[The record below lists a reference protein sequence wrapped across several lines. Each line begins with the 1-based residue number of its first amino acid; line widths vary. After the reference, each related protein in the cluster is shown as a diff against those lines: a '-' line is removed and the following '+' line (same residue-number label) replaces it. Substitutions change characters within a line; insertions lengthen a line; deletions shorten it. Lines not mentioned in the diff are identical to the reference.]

1 MVDCDGNNPPWISAA
16 AGKCKW
22 HTQPNT
28 DSWREGRRI
37 RIKRII
43 TIFFLKSV
51 TLVFVVI
58 VVVVIFCKTV
68 LIIIAIGDY
77 HNLYNRL
84 WIHDDHHCDEG
95 ATMHC
100 NGKINKLR
108 SN

>member
-16 AGKCKW
+16 AGKW

-28 DSWREGRRI
+28 DSWREGRCI

-51 TLVFVVI
+51 TLVSVVTI
-58 VVVVIFCKTV
+58 VVVVIIICKTV

-77 HNLYNRL
+77 HNLCNRL
-84 WIHDDHHCDEG
+84 GIYDDHHYDEG
-95 ATMHC
+95 APMVQ
-100 NGKINKLR
+100 
-108 SN
+108 